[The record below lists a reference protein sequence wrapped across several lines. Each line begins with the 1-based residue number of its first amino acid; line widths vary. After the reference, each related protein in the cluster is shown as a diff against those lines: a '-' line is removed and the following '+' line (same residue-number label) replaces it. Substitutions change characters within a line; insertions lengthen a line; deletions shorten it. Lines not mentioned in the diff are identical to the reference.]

1 MFVRSLQPIIE
12 SRFHQGKTI
21 LVLGPRQ
28 VGKTTLIN
36 ACLANKNTLFLD
48 GDDPHVQR
56 VLHQA
61 GFSELARLIG
71 SFKWAGYSLL
81 RVFGDR
87 IKAIMGDD
95 QTNRWVIDQVME
107 IDGPDLAKRLS
118 KSFSNLVKGSS
129 VDEPRDGFSP

>member
-1 MFVRSLQPIIE
+1 AYNCGSQLQRNASEILGSGDYRDAFIAALNDRSSDYGQ
-12 SRFHQGKTI
+12 
-21 LVLGPRQ
+21 
-28 VGKTTLIN
+28 
-36 ACLANKNTLFLD
+36 C
-48 GDDPHVQR
+48 
-56 VLHQA
+56 
-61 GFSELARLIG
+61 
-71 SFKWAGYSLL
+71 SFQSGLPGYSLL

-87 IKAIMGDD
+87 VKAIMGDD